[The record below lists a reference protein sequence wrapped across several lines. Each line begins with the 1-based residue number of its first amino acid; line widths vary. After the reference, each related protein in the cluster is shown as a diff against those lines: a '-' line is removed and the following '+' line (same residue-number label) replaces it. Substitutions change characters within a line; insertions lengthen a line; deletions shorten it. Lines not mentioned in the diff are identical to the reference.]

1 MRLRQIALVAAD
13 LRSTEEQICAEL
25 GLEVCYRDP
34 GLAGFG
40 LRHGLYA
47 IGDRILE
54 VVVPKQPGTTAERFL
69 DRRGG
74 DGGYM
79 VLVQVDDVSA
89 HKARVL
95 DAGFR
100 VIHDGGVTQPTA
112 APGEQP
118 ATIRGIH
125 LHPKDVGGA
134 ILSID
139 QSDPAD
145 SWGWA
150 GYDWQYH
157 SRDEVVSDL
166 VAIDIQADDPAAM
179 AERWGRALDHPV
191 DGENRIEL
199 SDATIR
205 FVAAEDG
212 RGDGLAA
219 ADLVAT
225 DRARAGETIELCG
238 TRFNLV

>member
-1 MRLRQIALVAAD
+1 M
-13 LRSTEEQICAEL
+13 
-25 GLEVCYRDP
+25 CYRDP
-34 GLAGFG
+34 GLSQFG

-54 VVVPKQPGTTAERFL
+54 VVVPKRDGTTAGRYL

-79 VLVQVDDVSA
+79 VILQTDDLERERS
-89 HKARVL
+89 RVTE
-95 DAGFR
+95 AGMR
-100 VIHDGGVTQPTA
+100 IVHEGGHEGDG
-112 APGEQP
+112 E
-118 ATIRGIH
+118 TINGFH

-139 QSDPAD
+139 QSDPPE

-150 GYDWQYH
+150 GHDWQYH
-157 SRDEVVSDL
+157 SLDGVVTDL
-166 VAIDIQADDPAAM
+166 VAVDIQADDPASM
-179 AERWGRALDHPV
+179 AERWATAVGRPVTDGVMQLD
-191 DGENRIEL
+191 
-199 SDATIR
+199 DAEIR
-205 FVAAEDG
+205 FVQATDG

-225 DRARAGETIELCG
+225 DRSRAGETLDLCG
-238 TRFNLV
+238 TAFNLV

>member
-1 MRLRQIALVAAD
+1 MRLRQIALVAAE
-13 LRSTEEQICAEL
+13 LRPVERDICDQL

-34 GLAGFG
+34 GLSHFG

-54 VVVPKQPGTTAERFL
+54 VVVPKAPNTTAERFL
-69 DRRGG
+69 NRRGG

-79 VLVQVDDVSA
+79 VLLQTDDVERE
-89 HKARVL
+89 KMRVER
-95 DAGFR
+95 DGFR
-100 VIHDGGVTQPTA
+100 IVHDGGTRGDGA
-112 APGEQP
+112 E
-118 ATIRGIH
+118 IRGIH

-139 QSDPAD
+139 QADPVD

-157 SRDEVVSDL
+157 SLDGVVADL
-166 VAIDIQADDPAAM
+166 VAVDMQSDDPDAM
-179 AERWGRALDHPV
+179 AERWAKAVGRPVANGTMELD
-191 DGENRIEL
+191 
-199 SDATIR
+199 DAQIR
-205 FVAAEDG
+205 FVAATDG
-212 RGDGLAA
+212 RGDGLSS

-225 DRARAGETIELCG
+225 DRSRAGESLDLCG
-238 TRFNLV
+238 FRFNLV

>member
-1 MRLRQIALVAAD
+1 MRLRQIALVAAE
-13 LRSTEEQICAEL
+13 LRPVEQAICDRL

-34 GLAGFG
+34 GLSHFG

-69 DRRGG
+69 ERRGG

-79 VLVQVDDVSA
+79 VILQTDDLDA
-89 HKARVL
+89 HRQRVV

-100 VIHDGGVTQPTA
+100 VVHEGGTA
-112 APGEQP
+112 SAAGES
-118 ATIRGIH
+118 INGIH

-139 QSDPAD
+139 QSDPPE

-150 GYDWQYH
+150 GYDWEYH
-157 SRDEVVSDL
+157 SLDGVVTDL
-166 VAIDIQADDPAAM
+166 VAVDIQADDPASLG
-179 AERWGRALDHPV
+179 ERWSRAVDRPFSNGEIALD
-191 DGENRIEL
+191 
-199 SDATIR
+199 DAVIR
-205 FVAAEDG
+205 FVEATDG

-219 ADLVAT
+219 ADLVAS
-225 DRARAGETIELCG
+225 DRARAGETIDLCG